1 MTMTYKCTPKFIK
14 NCPASVHV
22 DGTARPQIIRKKDNY
37 IFHKILKNYLLKTEQ
52 MAIINT
58 SFNKHEEPIVESI
71 HDALHAL
78 QKKMI
83 DTLIIEDFVIYR

>member
-1 MTMTYKCTPKFIK
+1 
-14 NCPASVHV
+14 VHV
-22 DGTARPQIIRKKDNY
+22 DGTARPQIIRKKNNY
-37 IFHKILKNYLLKTEQ
+37 NFHRILKNYLFKTGQ

-71 HDALHAL
+71 YDALNAF